1 MFRILSTSLFLIC
14 CNNFLRTINRTS
26 KCILKSVQHSGSEP
40 TSKTDQVYF
49 MGLLAAGQRNL
60 GRGIGL
66 IISLLVFYFEET
78 WHEKQTFPLTPR
90 CLVTNQILTINSANY
105 TWRHRVW
112 DVQLPVTRSLTI
124 QSFDKPTQRKIWK
137 LNRVLSL
144 KFNAW
149 TLSSLSQYFARC
161 LTMGCTPCC
170 SFKKN
175 QSHDVNPDW
184 LVKCPSGWQHVIQT
198 PLLTRSISLVQ
209 G

>member
-1 MFRILSTSLFLIC
+1 MSHNQINEIMGRVWDTVRLHLSINLQQIHLITNCHTVFRILSTSLFLIC

-105 TWRHRVW
+105 T
-112 DVQLPVTRSLTI
+112 
-124 QSFDKPTQRKIWK
+124 
-137 LNRVLSL
+137 
-144 KFNAW
+144 
-149 TLSSLSQYFARC
+149 
-161 LTMGCTPCC
+161 
-170 SFKKN
+170 
-175 QSHDVNPDW
+175 
-184 LVKCPSGWQHVIQT
+184 
-198 PLLTRSISLVQ
+198 
-209 G
+209 